1 MIVWIV
7 LPHLKTGLFLSQD
20 NYSVLSA
27 EAHLPWPSASPPASP
42 EHKLAIMPCCLALLL
57 SSFLRLPLCPRI
69 NRDRGDYLLVSV
81 FYGGGNIINAP
92 FTRCSKQNTAWSLG
106 ETVPIAKTL
115 IRHQEE
121 HLLLWGS
128 CSQGKSQKRFLDSGV
143 SQNSSLQPEAV
154 QMTSTAV
161 QALTLASASELT
173 ATLMFLN
180 SAALFHYVFKICKKI
195 QPCCFLLQDGLSP
208 TLHRSNPCQNFT

>member
-1 MIVWIV
+1 M
-7 LPHLKTGLFLSQD
+7 LFGTSIILFPQTAFVPQD
-20 NYSVLSA
+20 KQRQRRL
-27 EAHLPWPSASPPASP
+27 
-42 EHKLAIMPCCLALLL
+42 LACLCILW
-57 SSFLRLPLCPRI
+57 
-69 NRDRGDYLLVSV
+69 GE
-81 FYGGGNIINAP
+81 NIINAP

-115 IRHQEE
+115 IWHQEE

-161 QALTLASASELT
+161 QALTLASALELT

-195 QPCCFLLQDGLSP
+195 QPCFFLLQDGLSP